1 MEPRPL
7 CSALAEGPGPEL
19 LWLLRHG
26 TSQGNDAGRAAW
38 RAGSLDVDLD
48 DRDADV
54 DLTDDG
60 RHQARAVGAWM
71 ASLPPHQRPT
81 VVLTSPYRRAVA
93 TAQPVVDALRAAP
106 GGPGASGGP
115 DAAGPLFRSDD
126 RLRERDQGALERLT
140 GRGIRERLPAEA
152 QRKEQ
157 IGKVWYRPP
166 GGESWADVLLR
177 VRSLLGLEM
186 PRFAGERVLLVS
198 HQAVIMNVRVAL
210 EGLDEAAAVHV
221 DESDPQPNCALTRYS
236 GGPGGLALQAYA
248 DTGPVRRGA
257 ALLAARR

>member
-1 MEPRPL
+1 MDPRPL
-7 CSALAEGPGPEL
+7 PSVLAQAPGPER

-26 TSQGNDAGRAAW
+26 TSEGNDAGRAAW

-54 DLTDDG
+54 GLTDAG
-60 RHQARAVGAWM
+60 RVQAEAVGAWM
-71 ASLPPHQRPT
+71 ASLPPQQRPT
-81 VVLTSPYRRAVA
+81 VVLTSPYRRAAA
-93 TAQPVVDALRAAP
+93 TARPVVDALLAAHD
-106 GGPGASGGP
+106 GPGEGGS
-115 DAAGPLFRSDD
+115 AGGLLFRSDE

-152 QRKEQ
+152 ERKAHV
-157 IGKVWYRPP
+157 GKVWYRPP

-186 PRFAGERVLLVS
+186 PRFVGQRVLLVS

-210 EGLDEAAAVHV
+210 EGLDEAEAVRI
-221 DESDPQPNCALTRYS
+221 DESDPQPNCALTRYA

-248 DTGPVRRGA
+248 DTGPVRRGTV
-257 ALLAARR
+257 LLAARR

>member
-1 MEPRPL
+1 MDPRPL
-7 CSALAEGPGPEL
+7 PSVLAQAPGPEH

-26 TSQGNDAGRAAW
+26 TSEGNDAGRAAW
-38 RAGSLDVDLD
+38 RAGSLDVDLE

-54 DLTDDG
+54 ELTDDG
-60 RHQARAVGAWM
+60 RHQAEAVAAWM
-71 ASLPPHQRPT
+71 ASLAPQQRPT

-93 TAQPVVDALRAAP
+93 TARPVVDALLAAQ
-106 GGPGASGGP
+106 GG
-115 DAAGPLFRSDD
+115 AAGETGLLFRSDE

-152 QRKEQ
+152 QRKEHV
-157 IGKVWYRPP
+157 GKVWYRPP

-210 EGLDEAAAVHV
+210 EGLDEAEAVHI
-221 DESDPQPNCALTRYS
+221 DESDPQPNCSLTRYA
-236 GGPGGLALQAYA
+236 GGPDGLRLAAYA
-248 DTGPVRRGA
+248 DTGPVRRGTV
-257 ALLAARR
+257 LLAARR

>member
-1 MEPRPL
+1 MEPQPL
-7 CSALAEGPGPEL
+7 RSVLADGPGPEH

-38 RAGSLDVDLD
+38 RSGSLDVDLD

-60 RHQARAVGAWM
+60 RQQAEAVGAWA
-71 ASLPPHQRPT
+71 ASLAPHQRPT
-81 VVLTSPYRRAVA
+81 VVVTSPYRRAVA
-93 TAQPVVDALRAAP
+93 TAQPVVDALLAA
-106 GGPGASGGP
+106 GGPGSGTL
-115 DAAGPLFRSDD
+115 LFRSDE

-152 QRKEQ
+152 QRKEHL
-157 IGKVWYRPP
+157 GKVWYRPP

-210 EGLDEAAAVHV
+210 EGMGEAEAVRV
-221 DESDPQPNCALTRYS
+221 DESDPQPNCAMTRYS
-236 GGPGGLALQAYA
+236 GGPDGLRLQVYA
-248 DTGPVRRGA
+248 DTDPVRRGTV
-257 ALLAARR
+257 LLASRR